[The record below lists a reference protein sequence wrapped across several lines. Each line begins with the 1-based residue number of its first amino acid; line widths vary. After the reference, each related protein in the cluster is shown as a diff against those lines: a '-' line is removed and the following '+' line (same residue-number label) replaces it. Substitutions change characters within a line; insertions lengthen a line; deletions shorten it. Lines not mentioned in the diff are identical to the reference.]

1 MFSAGVVAP
10 DWIANSTEEEES
22 KEERVVEEDTKIGYC
37 KTHNNFSYLS
47 EIQILVF
54 SVSLIALLFISL
66 LSILSKLK
74 FLIVWSQLHKLYLNI
89 IYTIPKQRKTFKI
102 FLFFPIEKF
111 LKDKFQYLCKVYIS
125 WIQKPKVKF
134 DTHTPTFTN
143 HSF

>member
-10 DWIANSTEEEES
+10 DWIAKSMEEEEET
-22 KEERVVEEDTKIGYC
+22 KEEGVEEEDTRIGYC

-74 FLIVWSQLHKLYLNI
+74 FFNS
-89 IYTIPKQRKTFKI
+89 
-102 FLFFPIEKF
+102 
-111 LKDKFQYLCKVYIS
+111 
-125 WIQKPKVKF
+125 VKS
-134 DTHTPTFTN
+134 T
-143 HSF
+143 S